1 MPILGLTDQG
11 ARFPQIGVL
20 RKGAPKQ
27 EGANRPGKDLT
38 WLRFDTEDAEALDA
52 FRKAYGDEPRAINVY
67 LPYQTVDE
75 NLSAWKEHWVA
86 GGLKRRCDGQT
97 CMLRQLPSGKYDSTP
112 HPCACATMPADS
124 KDRCKPVGR
133 LQVIIPEL
141 RRLAYVMALTTSI
154 HDIKNL
160 SQQLTALE
168 LSNGSLRGIPLIL
181 RRTAVEISMPGGDG
195 KRVRREKWMLSIEAA
210 PRWVGLQLEAME
222 RGALT
227 AFSQAPQLAAP
238 SAPAL
243 PAPSYDDDRP
253 AAPYA
258 DHSTGEVLDLEDDE
272 PAEAPKARDTSEY
285 VELGKQLKALG
296 YTGKEL
302 KAANVAWRLEDI
314 ATMSDEDYD
323 AIVGKM
329 IEMGEAAS
337 NAKDTEPAEAVNALV
352 PEAEPTF

>member
-1 MPILGLTDQG
+1 
-11 ARFPQIGVL
+11 
-20 RKGAPKQ
+20 
-27 EGANRPGKDLT
+27 
-38 WLRFDTEDAEALDA
+38 
-52 FRKAYGDEPRAINVY
+52 
-67 LPYQTVDE
+67 
-75 NLSAWKEHWVA
+75 
-86 GGLKRRCDGQT
+86 
-97 CMLRQLPSGKYDSTP
+97 
-112 HPCACATMPADS
+112 MPADS

-314 ATMSDEDYD
+314 ATMSDEDYN

>member
-1 MPILGLTDQG
+1 MPIMGLTDQG
-11 ARFPQIGVL
+11 ARFPQVGVL
-20 RKGAPKQ
+20 RKGAPKVD
-27 EGANRPGKDLT
+27 ERRPGKDLDYF
-38 WLRFDTEDAEALDA
+38 RFDTEDAEALDA

-97 CMLRQLPSGKYDSTP
+97 CVLRQLPNGRYDSTP

-168 LSNGSLRGIPLIL
+168 LANGSLRGIPLIL

-243 PAPSYDDDRP
+243 PAPSYDDRP
-253 AAPYA
+253 PAPYA
-258 DHSTGEVLDLEDDE
+258 DAGTGEVLDLEDDE
-272 PAEAPKARDTSEY
+272 PEAPAARDTSEY
-285 VELGKQLKALG
+285 VELGKQLRASGIKTAA
-296 YTGKEL
+296 L
-302 KAANVAWRLEDI
+302 KAAGVAWHLEDV
-314 ATMSDEDYD
+314 AALPDDQYD
-323 AIVGKM
+323 AIIAKM
-329 IEMGEAAS
+329 IELGEAAS
-337 NAKDTEPAEAVNALV
+337 RAKDAAPAEAVNDLV